1 MAELTEQEFRRHLFT
16 KFQIPAENRDP
27 LELELVE
34 VTGYQGDDSQE
45 SGMERFS
52 VFFIGPPNVE
62 LPQYTY
68 PLHHS
73 ELGVCDIFLVP
84 VGLEEK
90 GYRYEAVFNFY
101 RKNNESSK

>member
-1 MAELTEQEFRRHLFT
+1 MAEFNEQDFRRHLNT

-34 VTGYQGDDSQE
+34 VTPYRRDDAQE
-45 SGMERFS
+45 PGMERFS
-52 VFFIGPPNVE
+52 LFFLGPGNIE

-68 PLHHS
+68 PLHHP
-73 ELGVCDIFLVP
+73 ELGVCDVFLVP

-101 RKNNESSK
+101 KDRDQQD

>member
-16 KFQIPAENRDP
+16 KFQIPAEDREP

-34 VTGYQGDDSQE
+34 VTRYHADDSEE

-52 VFFIGPPNVE
+52 VFFIGPPNIE
-62 LPQYTY
+62 LPQRTY

-90 GYRYEAVFNFY
+90 GYRYEAVFNY
-101 RKNNESSK
+101 YNKQ